1 MLENHENTFARLNGP
16 RMTGGRAVDVRGRFT
31 SVTLS
36 AYRNSR
42 MAAKI
47 KVHLVLPRTDG
58 RP

>member
-47 KVHLVLPRTDG
+47 KVHLVLPRTD
-58 RP
+58 